1 LSAGVPINTTPEGA
15 TMGESPGWMIGVAI
29 RSLRAWGMG
38 REEVMRSD

>member
-1 LSAGVPINTTPEGA
+1 MPINTAPEGA

-29 RSLRAWGMG
+29 RSLRAAGIG